1 MTTPKAVWGTA
12 LILFLSFAAP
22 AWAADDPGQSLALQR
37 SEVLAPSQ
45 TEGSGR
51 TLKVLYGSYTT
62 LQVLDVTSTLEALNN
77 GATEMNPVVRATGG
91 EMAKFVLLKAGTG
104 AAVIALNR
112 SLAKKNK
119 GAAIVTMVVLNV
131 ATAAVVAHNMRTGRR

>member
-1 MTTPKAVWGTA
+1 MLSKTVWGIA
-12 LILFLSFAAP
+12 LILLVTWAP
-22 AWAADDPGQSLALQR
+22 PARASEDDALLPR
-37 SEVLAPSQ
+37 AHGVGTPANDG
-45 TEGSGR
+45 GSR

-62 LQVLDVTSTLEALNN
+62 LQVLDVTSTLEALNS

-119 GAAIVTMVVLNV
+119 GAAIVTMVVLNI
-131 ATAAVVAHNMRTGRR
+131 ATAAVVAHNMRTARR

>member
-1 MTTPKAVWGTA
+1 MLSKTVWGIA
-12 LILFLSFAAP
+12 LFLLVTWVPPARASEDDALLPRAHGVGAP
-22 AWAADDPGQSLALQR
+22 ANDG
-37 SEVLAPSQ
+37 
-45 TEGSGR
+45 GSR